1 MNWIIYY
8 EVIVLIKRMVSRQN
22 EHIEI
27 SLQLQVENFAS
38 LPDPNTIIDGKI

>member
-38 LPDPNTIIDGKI
+38 LPDPNTKIDGKI

>member
-8 EVIVLIKRMVSRQN
+8 EVIVLVKRMVSRQN

-27 SLQLQVENFAS
+27 SLQLQVENLSS
-38 LPDPNTIIDGKI
+38 LPDPNTKIDGKI